1 MKDEEGNGRTL
12 LHFSSIELKKDAIEW
27 LTQYGRLPSTSMAIY
42 TEEVA
47 RLQELEQM
55 SAEWQTQISRLNVT
69 VAKLKMAHDGFTEAE
84 ILINEQE
91 KKKQGTKSTIGQG

>member
-55 SAEWQTQISRLNVT
+55 
-69 VAKLKMAHDGFTEAE
+69 
-84 ILINEQE
+84 
-91 KKKQGTKSTIGQG
+91 